1 MTFNKEELKYLFECL
16 QFHYAENDNIKKDI
30 IDINAH
36 LSRKI
41 TDQLY
46 KLGGGK

>member
-1 MTFNKEELKYLFECL
+1 MNFNKEELKYLFECL

-46 KLGGGK
+46 KLRGGK

>member
-1 MTFNKEELKYLFECL
+1 MELNQRELKYLFECL
-16 QFHYAENDNIKKDI
+16 QFHYAENDDIKKDI
-30 IDINAH
+30 IEINAH

-46 KLGGGK
+46 TLRGGK

>member
-30 IDINAH
+30 IDINVN
-36 LSRKI
+36 LCRKI